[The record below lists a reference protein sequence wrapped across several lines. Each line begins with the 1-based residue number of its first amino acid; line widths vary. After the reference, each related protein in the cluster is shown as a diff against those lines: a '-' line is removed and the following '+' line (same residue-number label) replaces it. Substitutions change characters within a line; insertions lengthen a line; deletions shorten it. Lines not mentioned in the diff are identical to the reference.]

1 MNTPHDDTDNEVGF
15 GLKRM
20 AWAGVGAILLVAG
33 TVGAWAVGTTISGA
47 VVASGSFVVD
57 GNVKKV
63 QHPTGGIVGELRVAE
78 GARVKKDDVLIR
90 LDETVT
96 RANLLVLTK
105 QLDEFSA
112 RRARLVAER
121 DGKEAIS
128 IPTELQ
134 ARLAEPAIEEMLDAE
149 AALFKARR
157 MARDG
162 QKAQLTKRVSQLRDE
177 IAGLKSQQEGR
188 ERQSILI
195 EEELIGVRT
204 LYQKNLVA
212 ISRKSALEREAANL
226 LGQKGQIQ
234 ATVAQTE
241 GKIAET
247 ELQVIQ
253 IDDAMREEVMKE
265 LRELQAR
272 VAEFAERRIA
282 AEDQLN
288 RVEIRAPIS
297 GYVHQLAVHTV
308 GGVITPAEPAMLIV
322 PEEDSLQVEVRVL
335 PQDVDQIAV
344 GSAARV
350 KIHAFNQRTTPELF
364 GHVRRISADVSRDQ
378 QTGVSFYTVRVGLD
392 ADQIER
398 LGGKKVTAGMQAD
411 VYVTTEERT
420 PMDFLMK
427 PLVDQVSK
435 AFRER

>member
-1 MNTPHDDTDNEVGF
+1 MTIDRDDDLGQ
-15 GLKRM
+15 GLGRM
-20 AWAGVGAILLVAG
+20 AWIGLGAIALVAC
-33 TVGAWAVGTTISGA
+33 TVGAWAVVTNISGA
-47 VVASGSFVVD
+47 VVANGSFVVD

-63 QHPTGGIVGELRVAE
+63 QHPTGGIVGELRVKE
-78 GARVKKDDVLIR
+78 GDRVHKDDVLIR

-96 RANLLVLTK
+96 RANLLVITK

-121 DGKEAIS
+121 DGKPSLTVPA
-128 IPTELQ
+128 EL
-134 ARLAEPAIEEMLDAE
+134 AGRLAEPAIAEMLDAE
-149 AALFKARR
+149 AALFQARR

-162 QKAQLTKRVSQLRDE
+162 QKLQLTRRVGQLKDE
-177 IAGLKSQQEGR
+177 IAGLKAQQEGR
-188 ERQSILI
+188 ERQSVLI
-195 EEELIGVRT
+195 EEELVGVRN

-226 LGQKGQIQ
+226 LGQKGQIL

-241 GKIAET
+241 GKIAEI

-272 VAEFAERRIA
+272 VAEFSERRIA

-297 GYVHQLAVHTV
+297 GHVHQLAVHTV

-350 KIHAFNQRTTPELF
+350 KVHAFNQRTTPELL
-364 GHVRRISADVSRDQ
+364 GRVRRISADVSRDQ
-378 QTGVSFYTVRVGLD
+378 QTGMAFYTVRVALEQGEG
-392 ADQIER
+392 ER
-398 LGGKKVTAGMQAD
+398 LGGRKVTAGMQAD
-411 VYVTTEERT
+411 VFVTTEDRT

-427 PLVDQVSK
+427 PLRDQVAK

>member
-1 MNTPHDDTDNEVGF
+1 MTIDRDDDLGQ
-15 GLKRM
+15 GLGRM
-20 AWAGVGAILLVAG
+20 AWIGLGAIALVAC
-33 TVGAWAVGTTISGA
+33 TVGAWAVGTNISGA
-47 VVASGSFVVD
+47 VVANGSFVVD

-63 QHPTGGIVGELRVAE
+63 QHPTGGIVGELRVKE
-78 GARVKKDDVLIR
+78 GDRVHKDDVLIR

-96 RANLLVLTK
+96 RANLLVITK

-121 DGKEAIS
+121 DGKPSLTVPA
-128 IPTELQ
+128 EL
-134 ARLAEPAIEEMLDAE
+134 AGRLAEPAIAEMLDAE
-149 AALFKARR
+149 AALFQARR

-162 QKAQLTKRVSQLRDE
+162 QKSQLTRRVGQLKDE
-177 IAGLKSQQEGR
+177 IAGLKAQQEGR
-188 ERQSILI
+188 ERQSVLI
-195 EEELIGVRT
+195 EEELVGVRN

-226 LGQKGQIQ
+226 LGQKGQIL

-272 VAEFAERRIA
+272 VAEFSERRIA

-297 GYVHQLAVHTV
+297 GHVHQLAVHTV

-350 KIHAFNQRTTPELF
+350 KVHAFNQRTTPELL
-364 GHVRRISADVSRDQ
+364 GRVRRISADVSRDQ
-378 QTGVSFYTVRVGLD
+378 QTGMAFYTVRVALEQGEG
-392 ADQIER
+392 ER
-398 LGGKKVTAGMQAD
+398 LGGRKVTAGMQAD
-411 VYVTTEERT
+411 VFVTTEDRT

-427 PLVDQVSK
+427 PLRDQVAK